1 MQQKNFLKLLRIL
14 AGLTQEDLA
23 CIVGLSQSSIARVE
37 ANKRQLK
44 RNERL
49 KLANFFKVNP
59 EIIGIAL
66 GDEKSSVRNC

>member
-1 MQQKNFLKLLRIL
+1 MQQKNLLKLLRIL

-37 ANKRQLK
+37 ANKRRLT

-59 EIIGIAL
+59 EVIGIAHEDKKL
-66 GDEKSSVRNC
+66 SVRNC